1 VSDKLVDETGL
12 NCNFE
17 LDHWNK
23 AHGILA
29 AAINNGMPLLR
40 PEALGLGYSEPIDA
54 KLRQRILHVFE
65 LDGLITATTSFIG
78 WLPHVTSVKM
88 AHQASAL
95 ASNIAKMQ
103 LGDQE
108 LCHVQ
113 LLIRCVSRTDDLPGT
128 LRRLRAADEELVEK

>member
-1 VSDKLVDETGL
+1 
-12 NCNFE
+12 
-17 LDHWNK
+17 
-23 AHGILA
+23 LA

-65 LDGLITATTSFIG
+65 LEWLDYGDDEFHRMAPACHFGENGASGLGPGVQIS
-78 WLPHVTSVKM
+78 PKC
-88 AHQASAL
+88 
-95 ASNIAKMQ
+95 K